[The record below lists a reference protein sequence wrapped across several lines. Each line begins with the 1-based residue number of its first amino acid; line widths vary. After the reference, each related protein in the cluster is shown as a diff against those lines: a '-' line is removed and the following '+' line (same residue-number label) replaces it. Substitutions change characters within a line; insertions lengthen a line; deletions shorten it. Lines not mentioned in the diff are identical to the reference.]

1 MSVDFSAGM
10 EIDVATLQRLRA
22 DGADLQLLD
31 VREDWERAIC
41 LIDGSIE
48 IAMGALPGSLARLDA
63 ARPVVALCH
72 HGARS
77 LRVAAW
83 LRQQGYAQAVS
94 LKGGIDAW
102 SRLIDPAV
110 PRY

>member
-1 MSVDFSAGM
+1 MAVDFAGGM
-10 EIDVATLQRLRA
+10 EIDVAALQRLRA
-22 DGADLQLLD
+22 DGADHQLLD

-48 IAMGALPGSLARLDA
+48 LAMGALPGCLNRLDP
-63 ARPVVALCH
+63 ARPVVVVCH

>member
-22 DGADLQLLD
+22 VGADLQLLD

-83 LRQQGYAQAVS
+83 LRQQGYVQAVS